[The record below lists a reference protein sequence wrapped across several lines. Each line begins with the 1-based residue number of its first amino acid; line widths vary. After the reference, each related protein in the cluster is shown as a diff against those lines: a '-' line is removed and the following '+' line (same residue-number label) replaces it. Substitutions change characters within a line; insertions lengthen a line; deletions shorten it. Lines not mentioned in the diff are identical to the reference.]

1 MKRVYFV
8 RHGQSEMNVSGHF
21 AGAVTNTPLTET
33 GRKQA
38 IEAGKQLKTE
48 GITIDIIVSSPLS
61 RAHETARQ
69 IAKEI
74 DYDMDGIILHDDL
87 VERHFGILEGTL
99 FGAGPVTPKAH
110 STDPYAYEE
119 IKDAEKIADM
129 QARADRMI
137 EYIYS
142 LPEENI
148 LIVSHGHFGRALRRS
163 VNNHPITEFG
173 ETFENAKVV
182 KLI

>member
-1 MKRVYFV
+1 MKKIYFV

-21 AGAVTNTPLTET
+21 AGAVTDTPLTEE
-33 GRKQA
+33 GRNQA
-38 IEAGKQLKTE
+38 KAAGKQLQDE
-48 GITIDIIVSSPLS
+48 GILIDIIVSSPLS
-61 RAHETARQ
+61 RAHETARH

-74 DYDMDGIILHDDL
+74 DYNLDGIILHKDL

-110 STDPYAYEE
+110 SSDPYAYEN
-119 IKDAEKIADM
+119 ILDAEKIADM
-129 QARADRMI
+129 QARADRII
-137 EYIYS
+137 EYLYS

-173 ETFENAKVV
+173 ETFENAKII

>member
-1 MKRVYFV
+1 MKNIYFV

-21 AGAVTNTPLTET
+21 AGAVTDTSLTEE
-33 GRKQA
+33 GRNQA
-38 IEAGKQLKTE
+38 KAAGKQLQDE

-69 IAKEI
+69 IASEI
-74 DYDMDGIILHDDL
+74 DYDMDGIILHEDL

-99 FGAGPVTPKAH
+99 FGTGPVTPKAH
-110 STDPYAYEE
+110 SSNPYAYEE
-119 IKDAEKIADM
+119 IKNAEKIADM

-137 EYIYS
+137 KYLYS

-163 VNNHPITEFG
+163 ANKLPVTEFG
-173 ETFENAKVV
+173 ETFENAKIV